1 MRIIGGKLKGRVV
14 EAPRGLLSR
23 PPLSVIRESV
33 FNTLGESILGKSVL
47 DLFAGSGSL
56 GIEALSRGAGRA
68 QFVDSARRCS
78 DMIERN
84 AKNLGISELCR
95 VSRQDAVEFVRVWSG
110 ERFDLVFMDPPFLS
124 GKVQET
130 VGAMD
135 GSGLVSA
142 GALVIARI
150 HWREQVSLPPDLKI
164 VRKRKFGDSL
174 VLFLSRA
181 GEVPAQ

>member
-33 FNTLGESILGKSVL
+33 FNTLGESIQGKSVL

-56 GIEALSRGAGRA
+56 GIEALSRGAGRV

-84 AKNLGISELCR
+84 TRNLGISELCR
-95 VSRQDAVEFVRVWSG
+95 VSRQDAVEFVRGWSG

-124 GKVQET
+124 GKVEET

-142 GALVIARI
+142 GALMIARI
-150 HWREQVSLPPDLKI
+150 HWREQVSLPADLRI